1 MCYLRQ
7 LLILCLL
14 ALTCESTCAQ
24 TKPVELEGAAIV
36 SADKDQ
42 PISAI
47 QNVIELLNSH
57 SIDSLKLQIEE
68 TPGVNVTIT
77 TRSNV
82 ESYAELKLL
91 LQKAGVNNVKVR
103 PAPIQWTDFSF
114 AQLESAKKTTGAIVM
129 LRADWC
135 MVCNQIEKK
144 TFADSKLIS
153 LVHESGVPLMR
164 ADFTDPSNAE
174 NEGVQFAKRIDEQIV
189 PVFVVYPP
197 NGAEK
202 LIIRDAFDSAGIS
215 KFLIEHFPPKPE
227 TKKTLRQN

>member
-24 TKPVELEGAAIV
+24 TKPVELEGSAIV
-36 SADKDQ
+36 SVDKDQ

-82 ESYAELKLL
+82 ESYTELKLL

-114 AQLESAKKTTGAIVM
+114 AQLESAKKKN
-129 LRADWC
+129 RCDR
-135 MVCNQIEKK
+135 
-144 TFADSKLIS
+144 
-153 LVHESGVPLMR
+153 H
-164 ADFTDPSNAE
+164 
-174 NEGVQFAKRIDEQIV
+174 AK
-189 PVFVVYPP
+189 
-197 NGAEK
+197 G
-202 LIIRDAFDSAGIS
+202 
-215 KFLIEHFPPKPE
+215 
-227 TKKTLRQN
+227 